1 MKNFKIGKEINRL
14 LQEGNAY
21 KIKDKVFPLVANANT
36 TFPFLVYRRIG
47 YQPRNNKDYIGEIV
61 TMEIN
66 IATETYNEG
75 VEIANSVADI
85 LQGQSTDLIEDIQLT
100 NVNELFLQ
108 DTFIQS
114 LQFLGSSSLYFEN
127 SRSRSYLCK
136 RRKNYQYNSN
146 NMCWKYN

>member
-14 LQEGNAY
+14 LQNGNAY

-61 TMEIN
+61 TMEMN

-85 LQGQSTDLIEDIQLT
+85 LQGQNTDLIEDIQLT

-114 LQFLGSSSLYFEN
+114 LQFEIEL
-127 SRSRSYLCK
+127 K
-136 RRKNYQYNSN
+136 
-146 NMCWKYN
+146 